1 LDIDEDNV
9 DITPL
14 MRMSV
19 WGQGNYTRNIPLIPD
34 GEAALAV
41 LQRFFPDVCD
51 TILPSR

>member
-1 LDIDEDNV
+1 LTADLVQVAVQYYGRFQGEID
-9 DITPL
+9 L
-14 MRMSV
+14 
-19 WGQGNYTRNIPLIPD
+19 LIPD